1 MDKKVII
8 IKLDNPPNEN
18 KYNKKKLYKD
28 ILSSSDKIKELIK
41 KTKRNKLFVKQT
53 KETQHIKKKD
63 KKKKQFVINLH
74 L

>member
-63 KKKKQFVINLH
+63 KKKKNNL
-74 L
+74 